1 MYFSSSSFSIFLF
14 YKTKIVEQKY
24 INLDST
30 TFLLH
35 LYIVCILHCVPC
47 FPDTSTCIGTGA
59 YIFHGCWDVGMMP
72 ACWHACMH
80 ACNELLHKL
89 LRGKPPQQGYNTS
102 DPGPVDSCAER
113 PLSLSAFFYITLPMQ
128 AARPRFR
135 PVLCRDGQRE
145 ESREAS
151 VQTSRA
157 AHAQLNHT
165 PHTP

>member
-102 DPGPVDSCAER
+102 DLRTAALKDLSAYQPSSISRCQCRQRDRGSDLCSAGTGRGKRAER
-113 PLSLSAFFYITLPMQ
+113 RACRLR
-128 AARPRFR
+128 ARRM
-135 PVLCRDGQRE
+135 
-145 ESREAS
+145 
-151 VQTSRA
+151 
-157 AHAQLNHT
+157 HN
-165 PHTP
+165 